1 MILFWK
7 PLRSVEFLHHGEGVP
22 AAYRP
27 AGASDLTTLF
37 SWGAACLPFLTTT
50 RADRERVVE
59 LDGLRGESQL
69 HENRNETSHEEA
81 VKWREGLRPALS
93 FF

>member
-59 LDGLRGESQL
+59 LDGLRGEFQL
-69 HENRNETSHEEA
+69 HDGPDPVVEENGTRAKS
-81 VKWREGLRPALS
+81 L
-93 FF
+93 